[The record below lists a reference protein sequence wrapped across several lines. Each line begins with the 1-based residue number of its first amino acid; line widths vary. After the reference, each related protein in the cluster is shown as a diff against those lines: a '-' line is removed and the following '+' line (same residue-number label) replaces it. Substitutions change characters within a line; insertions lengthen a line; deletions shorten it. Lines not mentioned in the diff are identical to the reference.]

1 MENSNNLT
9 EFILLGLSKNKKVQI
24 LCFLFFLLCYLAIWL
39 GNLIIMISITCSQLI
54 NQPMYFFLNY
64 LAVSDLFYTSAVT
77 PKLMTNLLTE
87 RNVISYKN
95 CMTQLFTTH
104 FFGGIEVFIITGMA
118 YDRFVAICKPL
129 HYAIIMNRQRCNSI
143 LIASCVGGLLH
154 SLGLFLLTIFLS
166 FCGHN
171 EIDHYFCDIYPL
183 LKLACTDTHKIG
195 FLVIANS
202 GLMGLV
208 IFLVLMASYFMILYN
223 VKAYSAESRHKAL
236 STCSSHITVVILFF
250 APVIFVYIRPATTLP
265 EDKVFTLF
273 YTIIVPMLN
282 PLIYTPRNVEM
293 KNAIRKVWCSERKAN
308 ELKAIHLLM

>member
-1 MENSNNLT
+1 MENRNNVT
-9 EFILLGLSKNKKVQI
+9 EFILLGLSKNKRVQI

-39 GNLIIMISITCSQLI
+39 GNLIIMASITCSQLI

-64 LAVSDLFYTSAVT
+64 LALSDLLYTSTVT
-77 PKLMTNLLTE
+77 PKLMTDLLTE
-87 RNVISYKN
+87 NKVISYKN

-104 FFGGIEVFIITGMA
+104 FFGGVEVFIITGMA
-118 YDRFVAICKPL
+118 YDRYVAICKPL
-129 HYAIIMNRQRCNSI
+129 HYAILMNRQRCNSI
-143 LIASCVGGLLH
+143 LRASCAGGFLH
-154 SLGLFLLTIFLS
+154 SLGLFLLTIFLP
-166 FCGHN
+166 FCGPN
-171 EIDHYFCDIYPL
+171 EIDHYFCDVYPL
-183 LKLACTDTHKIG
+183 LKLACIDTHKIG

-208 IFLVLMASYFMILYN
+208 IFVVLMASYFMILYN
-223 VKAYSAESRHKAL
+223 VRAYSAENRHKAL

-282 PLIYTPRNVEM
+282 PLIYTLRNTEM
-293 KNAIRKVWCSERKAN
+293 KNAIRKVWCTERFWKG
-308 ELKAIHLLM
+308 KPMI